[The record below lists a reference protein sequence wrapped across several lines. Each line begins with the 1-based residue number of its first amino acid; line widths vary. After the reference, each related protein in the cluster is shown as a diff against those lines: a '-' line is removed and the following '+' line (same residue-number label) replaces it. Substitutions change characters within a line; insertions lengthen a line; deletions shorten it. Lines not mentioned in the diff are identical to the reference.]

1 MSLVLFSLA
10 ELFRLTI
17 NVFFWSILIQVII
30 SWVNPGSYNPVTSLL
45 YSLNEPLLRPARR
58 LVPPISG
65 FDLSPVVVMIALKL
79 VEILFIRTIEDM
91 AKMFL

>member
-1 MSLVLFSLA
+1 MAAQATAVVGVALQLDA
-10 ELFRLTI
+10 
-17 NVFFWSILIQVII
+17 
-30 SWVNPGSYNPVTSLL
+30 P
-45 YSLNEPLLRPARR
+45 SLNEPLLRPARR

>member
-1 MSLVLFSLA
+1 M
-10 ELFRLTI
+10 
-17 NVFFWSILIQVII
+17 
-30 SWVNPGSYNPVTSLL
+30 
-45 YSLNEPLLRPARR
+45 LRPARR